1 LNEAENIG
9 PLLDYLHKEGGEYVE
24 ELIVADGGSTDGTTV
39 ISEKKGALTVLAPKA
54 GRAVQMNAGAEM
66 ISSTSSIIYFL
77 HADTYPPKNFGEK
90 IAQAINMGAD
100 SGCFRLR
107 FDDPHPLLTG
117 YAWFT
122 RFRSTLLRFGDQS
135 LFVKNKLFREIGGFD
150 ENLTVMEDQEIVRQ
164 IRRYGRFVLLRDTVV
179 TSARKYR
186 KNGVLRL
193 QFIFSVIFIL
203 YYLGASQQTLVHLYK
218 NLIRTDF
225 G

>member
-1 LNEAENIG
+1 LNEAGNIG
-9 PLLDYLHKEGGEYVE
+9 PLLDYLHKEGGGYVE
-24 ELIVADGGSTDGTTV
+24 ELIVADGGSTDGTTE
-39 ISEKKGALTVLAPKA
+39 ISAKKGAVTVLAPKA
-54 GRAVQMNAGAEM
+54 GRAVQMNAGAEV
-66 ISSTSSIIYFL
+66 ISPTSTIIYFL
-77 HADTYPPKNFGEK
+77 HADTYPPKNFGGK
-90 IAQAINMGAD
+90 IAQTINMGAD

-107 FDDPHPLLTG
+107 FDDPHPLLAG
-117 YAWFT
+117 YSWFT

-135 LFVKNKLFREIGGFD
+135 LFVKNELFREIGGFD
-150 ENLTVMEDQEIVRQ
+150 ESLTVMEDQELVRQ
-164 IRRYGRFVLLRDTVV
+164 IRRNGSFQLLQDTVV

-203 YYLGASQQTLVHLYK
+203 YYLGASQQTLMHLYR